1 MIQKLQQLP
10 IPLRILAYAAAAAA
24 VFVLAA
30 GVGVVA
36 ALTLGSDG
44 GSPEGAK
51 PERTAGAKPE
61 RTAGANPGQGGK
73 SEEDAEGGA
82 SAASS
87 TAAYSNSVAGVQNG
101 SVKASLRSNEKLL
114 RYDRLTPDDVEELK
128 ANYVALEAYARRAKD
143 LAAPAEYE
151 DQYGVFVRAI
161 DELRDADELA
171 YRLAADP
178 SSATQTDFEA
188 YDRHVHRATAYLRRS
203 NEMLGKNHK
212 TTKAAQEVSLG

>member
-1 MIQKLQQLP
+1 MIQKLQRLP
-10 IPLRILAYAAAAAA
+10 IPFRILAYAAAAAA
-24 VFVLAA
+24 VLALAA

-51 PERTAGAKPE
+51 PERTAGA
-61 RTAGANPGQGGK
+61 NPGQGGK
-73 SEEDAEGGA
+73 SGEDAKGGA
-82 SAASS
+82 SAALS
-87 TAAYSNSVAGVQNG
+87 TTAYSNSVAGVQNG

-114 RYDRLTPDDVEELK
+114 RYDRLTADDVEELK
-128 ANYVALEAYARRAKD
+128 TNYVALKGNARRAKD

-151 DQYGVFVRAI
+151 NQYGVFVHAI
-161 DELRDADELA
+161 GELRDADELA

-188 YDRHVHRATAYLRRS
+188 YDRHVHRATGHLRRS
-203 NEMLGKNHK
+203 NELLGKNYK